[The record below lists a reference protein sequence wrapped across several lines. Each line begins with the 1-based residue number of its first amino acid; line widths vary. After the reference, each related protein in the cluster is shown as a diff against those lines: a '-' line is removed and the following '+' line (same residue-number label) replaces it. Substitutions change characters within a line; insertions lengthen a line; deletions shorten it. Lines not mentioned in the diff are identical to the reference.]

1 MTLNP
6 TDRPYFSLSIDG
18 PEHDF
23 QILSFTGHEAINQP
37 FFFKLELVSERT
49 SMDLESLLNCPAF
62 LQYTSRG
69 NGIHGVIDQ
78 VSQGDSGRRL
88 THYSVTLRPN
98 LARLRHRTN

>member
-1 MTLNP
+1 MMLNP

-23 QILSFTGHEAINQP
+23 QILSFIGHEAINQP
-37 FFFKLELVSERT
+37 FCFKLELVSERT

-69 NGIHGVIDQ
+69 NGIHG
-78 VSQGDSGRRL
+78 
-88 THYSVTLRPN
+88 
-98 LARLRHRTN
+98 